1 MRKNLTEIVVN
12 ALEDVK
18 ALDIALIDVR
28 GLTDITDTMVVA
40 SGNSSRQVKALANN
54 LVVDA
59 KSAGYTPI
67 GVEGDDTSEWIL
79 VDFGDLVA
87 HIMLP
92 ATRQLYDLERLWSL
106 PTESVDETTAESVD
120 NNALRTQ

>member
-28 GLTDITDTMVVA
+28 GLTDIMDTMVVA

-59 KSAGYTPI
+59 KRAGYTPI

-106 PTESVDETTAESVD
+106 PTESVAETPTESVD
-120 NNALRTQ
+120 NNA

>member
-28 GLTDITDTMVVA
+28 GLTDIMDTMVVA

>member
-28 GLTDITDTMVVA
+28 GLTDIMDTMVVA

-106 PTESVDETTAESVD
+106 PTESVDETATERVD
-120 NNALRTQ
+120 NNA

>member
-1 MRKNLTEIVVN
+1 MRKHLTEIVVN

-28 GLTDITDTMVVA
+28 GLTDIMDTMVVA

-120 NNALRTQ
+120 NNA

>member
-28 GLTDITDTMVVA
+28 GLTDIMDTMVVA
-40 SGNSSRQVKALANN
+40 SGNSSRQVKALTNN

-59 KSAGYTPI
+59 KRAGYTPI

-106 PTESVDETTAESVD
+106 PTESVAETATESVD
-120 NNALRTQ
+120 NNA

>member
-106 PTESVDETTAESVD
+106 PTESVVETATESLD
-120 NNALRTQ
+120 NNA

>member
-28 GLTDITDTMVVA
+28 GLTDIMDTMVVA

-59 KSAGYTPI
+59 KRAGYTPI

-92 ATRQLYDLERLWSL
+92 ATRQLYDLERLWAL
-106 PTESVDETTAESVD
+106 PTESVAETATESVD
-120 NNALRTQ
+120 NNA

>member
-28 GLTDITDTMVVA
+28 GLTDIMDTMVVA

-59 KSAGYTPI
+59 KRAGYTPI

-92 ATRQLYDLERLWSL
+92 ATRQLYDFYCHDSAT
-106 PTESVDETTAESVD
+106 TESVAETATESVD
-120 NNALRTQ
+120 NNA

>member
-28 GLTDITDTMVVA
+28 GLTDIMDTMVVA

-106 PTESVDETTAESVD
+106 PTESFDETATESVD
-120 NNALRTQ
+120 NNA

>member
-1 MRKNLTEIVVN
+1 MTQSLHDIVIN
-12 ALEDVK
+12 ALEEVK
-18 ALDIALIDVR
+18 AIDITSIDVR
-28 GLTDITDTMVVA
+28 ELTDVMDTMVVA

-59 KSAGYTPI
+59 KRAGYTPI

-106 PTESVDETTAESVD
+106 PTESVAETATESVD
-120 NNALRTQ
+120 NNA

>member
-1 MRKNLTEIVVN
+1 MRKNLTDIVVN

-28 GLTDITDTMVVA
+28 GLTDIMDTMVVA

-106 PTESVDETTAESVD
+106 PTESFDETATESVD
-120 NNALRTQ
+120 NNA

>member
-1 MRKNLTEIVVN
+1 MRKTIEEIVVG

-18 ALDIALIDVR
+18 AVDIALIDVR
-28 GLTDITDTMVVA
+28 SLTGIMDTMIVA

-59 KSAGYTPI
+59 KTAGYTPI

-92 ATRQLYDLERLWSL
+92 ATRQFYDLERLWSL
-106 PTESVDETTAESVD
+106 RPENADEIPTVGAEG
-120 NNALRTQ
+120 AP

>member
-1 MRKNLTEIVVN
+1 MQKNLTESVVN

-28 GLTDITDTMVVA
+28 GLTDIMDTMVVA

-59 KSAGYTPI
+59 KRAGYTPI

-106 PTESVDETTAESVD
+106 PTESIAETATESVD
-120 NNALRTQ
+120 NNA

>member
-28 GLTDITDTMVVA
+28 GLTDIMDTMVVA

-59 KSAGYTPI
+59 KRAGYKPI

-106 PTESVDETTAESVD
+106 PTESIAETATESVD
-120 NNALRTQ
+120 NNA

>member
-1 MRKNLTEIVVN
+1 MRKHLTEIVVN

-28 GLTDITDTMVVA
+28 GLTDIMDTMVVA

-106 PTESVDETTAESVD
+106 PTESVDETATESVD
-120 NNALRTQ
+120 NNA

>member
-28 GLTDITDTMVVA
+28 GLTDIMDTMVVA

-59 KSAGYTPI
+59 KRAGYTPI

-106 PTESVDETTAESVD
+106 PTESVAETATESVD
-120 NNALRTQ
+120 NNAQRIR

>member
-28 GLTDITDTMVVA
+28 GLTDIMDTMVVA

-59 KSAGYTPI
+59 KRAGYTPI

-92 ATRQLYDLERLWSL
+92 ATRQLYDLERLWTL
-106 PTESVDETTAESVD
+106 PTESIAETATESVD
-120 NNALRTQ
+120 NNA

>member
-28 GLTDITDTMVVA
+28 GLTDIMDTMVVA
-40 SGNSSRQVKALANN
+40 SGNSNRQVKALANN

-59 KSAGYTPI
+59 KRAGYTPI

-106 PTESVDETTAESVD
+106 PTESVAETATESVD
-120 NNALRTQ
+120 NNA

>member
-120 NNALRTQ
+120 NNA

>member
-1 MRKNLTEIVVN
+1 MRKTIEEIVVG

-18 ALDIALIDVR
+18 AVDIALIDVR
-28 GLTDITDTMVVA
+28 SLTGIMDTMIVA

-59 KSAGYTPI
+59 KTAGYTPI

-92 ATRQLYDLERLWSL
+92 ATRQFYDLERLWSL
-106 PTESVDETTAESVD
+106 RPENADEIPTVGAEG
-120 NNALRTQ
+120 AH

>member
-28 GLTDITDTMVVA
+28 GLTNIMDTMVVA

-59 KSAGYTPI
+59 KRAGYKPI

-106 PTESVDETTAESVD
+106 PTESVAETATESVD
-120 NNALRTQ
+120 NNA

>member
-28 GLTDITDTMVVA
+28 GLTDIMDTMVVA

-67 GVEGDDTSEWIL
+67 GGEGDDTSEWIL

-106 PTESVDETTAESVD
+106 PTESVDETATESVD
-120 NNALRTQ
+120 NNA

>member
-1 MRKNLTEIVVN
+1 MRKNLTEIVVT

-28 GLTDITDTMVVA
+28 GLTDIMDTMVVA

-59 KSAGYTPI
+59 KRAGYTPI

-92 ATRQLYDLERLWSL
+92 ATRQLYDLERLWSVSYTHL
-106 PTESVDETTAESVD
+106 RAHET
-120 NNALRTQ
+120 

>member
-106 PTESVDETTAESVD
+106 PTESFDETATESVD
-120 NNALRTQ
+120 NNA

>member
-1 MRKNLTEIVVN
+1 MRKNLTDIVVN

-120 NNALRTQ
+120 NNA

>member
-1 MRKNLTEIVVN
+1 MRKNLTEIVVT

-28 GLTDITDTMVVA
+28 GLTDIMDTMVVA

-59 KSAGYTPI
+59 KRAGYTPI

-106 PTESVDETTAESVD
+106 PTESIAETATESVD
-120 NNALRTQ
+120 NNA

>member
-28 GLTDITDTMVVA
+28 GLTDIMDTMVVA

-120 NNALRTQ
+120 NNA

>member
-28 GLTDITDTMVVA
+28 GLTDIMDTMVVA

-59 KSAGYTPI
+59 KRAGYTPI

-106 PTESVDETTAESVD
+106 PTESVAETATESVD
-120 NNALRTQ
+120 NNAERIR

>member
-1 MRKNLTEIVVN
+1 MRKNLTDIVVN

-28 GLTDITDTMVVA
+28 GLTDIMDTMVVA

-106 PTESVDETTAESVD
+106 PTESVDETATESVD
-120 NNALRTQ
+120 NNA

>member
-28 GLTDITDTMVVA
+28 GLTDIMDTMVVA

-106 PTESVDETTAESVD
+106 PTESVVETATESVD
-120 NNALRTQ
+120 NNA

>member
-1 MRKNLTEIVVN
+1 MRKNLTEIVVT

-28 GLTDITDTMVVA
+28 GLTDIMDTMVVA

-59 KSAGYTPI
+59 KRAGYTPI

-106 PTESVDETTAESVD
+106 PTESVAETATESVD
-120 NNALRTQ
+120 NNA

>member
-28 GLTDITDTMVVA
+28 GLTNIMDTMVVA

-59 KSAGYTPI
+59 KRAGYTPI

-106 PTESVDETTAESVD
+106 PTESVAETATESVD
-120 NNALRTQ
+120 NNAQRIR

>member
-28 GLTDITDTMVVA
+28 GLTDIMDTMVVA

-106 PTESVDETTAESVD
+106 PTESVDETATESVD
-120 NNALRTQ
+120 NNA

>member
-1 MRKNLTEIVVN
+1 MQKNLTEIVVN

-28 GLTDITDTMVVA
+28 GLTDIMDTMVVA

-59 KSAGYTPI
+59 KRAGYTPI

-106 PTESVDETTAESVD
+106 PTESVGETATESVD
-120 NNALRTQ
+120 NNA

>member
-28 GLTDITDTMVVA
+28 GLTDIMDTMVVA

-59 KSAGYTPI
+59 KRAGYTPI

-106 PTESVDETTAESVD
+106 PTESIAETATESVD
-120 NNALRTQ
+120 NNA

>member
-106 PTESVDETTAESVD
+106 PTESVVETATESVD
-120 NNALRTQ
+120 NNA

>member
-120 NNALRTQ
+120 NTA

>member
-28 GLTDITDTMVVA
+28 GLTDIMDTMVVA

-106 PTESVDETTAESVD
+106 PTESVVETATESLD
-120 NNALRTQ
+120 NNA